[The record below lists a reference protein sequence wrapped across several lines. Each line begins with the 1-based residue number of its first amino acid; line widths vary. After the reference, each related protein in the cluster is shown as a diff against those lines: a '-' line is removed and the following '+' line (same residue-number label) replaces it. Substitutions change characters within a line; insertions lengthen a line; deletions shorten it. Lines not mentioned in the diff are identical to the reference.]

1 MALTKIDNQ
10 NISAD
15 AITSTKISA
24 SVSISNIPKITNV
37 SIANSSY
44 TILDDTAVNVGG
56 GYIVVTGSKFATGA
70 QVIVGDVP
78 ALSTTY
84 VNSTTLRAQ
93 VDSANAAT
101 YNLYV
106 VNTDGSTGLKLNGL
120 TYSTQT
126 TWSTSSSLSQ
136 QIIDVP
142 FTINLSANSDSNI
155 TYSNTTTLPA
165 GTTLLS
171 NGYFYGSVTGIE
183 TDTTYNF
190 TVRAIDEENQ
200 ESDRT
205 FSMTVLISA
214 APTSVEYL
222 VVAGGGAG
230 AAFSGGGGG
239 GGYLENTLS
248 VTYDTTYTV
257 TVGAGG
263 TGSGFSADT
272 VAATGNDSSFHNV
285 TAKGGGGGANRKSNN
300 TGLNG
305 GTGGSGGGGS
315 AADGAPYGAG
325 GSATT
330 GQGYAGGNG
339 AGGPGTSY
347 GWGGGGGGGAGG
359 VGYNAI
365 DFTGG
370 NGGPGKYSSI
380 SGANTAYSGGGGGGS
395 YGGNTAGTGGVGG
408 GGNGTGTSSGN
419 SNPGQTNT
427 GGGGGAGGSFQS
439 GTAGSGGSGIVII
452 RYADTYDDAVS
463 TTGSPTYTNTGG
475 YKTYKFT
482 GSGSITW

>member
-56 GYIVVTGSKFATGA
+56 GYIVITGSKFATGA

-136 QIIDVP
+136 QIINVP

-165 GTTLLS
+165 GTNLLS
-171 NGYFYGSVTGIE
+171 NGYFYGTVTGIE

-200 ESDRT
+200 ESNRT
-205 FSMTVLISA
+205 FSITVLATSS
-214 APTSVEYL
+214 PTAIDIL
-222 VVAGGGAG
+222 VV
-230 AAFSGGGGG
+230 SGGGGG
-239 GGYLENTLS
+239 G
-248 VTYDTTYTV
+248 DR
-257 TVGAGG
+257 
-263 TGSGFSADT
+263 
-272 VAATGNDSSFHNV
+272 H
-285 TAKGGGGGANRKSNN
+285 
-300 TGLNG
+300 
-305 GTGGSGGGGS
+305 
-315 AADGAPYGAG
+315 
-325 GSATT
+325 
-330 GQGYAGGNG
+330 
-339 AGGPGTSY
+339 
-347 GWGGGGGGGAGG
+347 GGGGGAGG
-359 VGYNAI
+359 YIAQNSTSISTSTTYNIVIGGGGVGGNYESV
-365 DFTGG
+365 TGG
-370 NGGPGKYSSI
+370 SVRG
-380 SGANTAYSGGGGGGS
+380 SGAKGTQSSFIGGAISIQPYAGGGGGTYDGNPSDTPFGSGGGGGGNS
-395 YGGNTAGTGGVGG
+395 RPGLPGTAGQGNNGGNGGIPDSGGGGGANAVGGNAPTGYGGNGKQWLDGNYYGGGGGGAWQSPSGPSTPGGLGG
-408 GGNGTGTSSGN
+408 GGNGAWDITGISAGT
-419 SNPGQTNT
+419 TNT
-427 GGGGGAGGSFQS
+427 GGGGGGSRSNTEPSAGQN
-439 GTAGSGGSGIVII
+439 GGSGVVII
-452 RYADTYDDAVS
+452 RYPSTFLDAAS
-463 TTGSPTYTNTGG
+463 TTGSPTYSTSGG
-475 YKTYKFT
+475 YKYYKFT